1 MKQVLSQQEIDALL
15 QALDAGELDSE
26 TVMEEKEKDKVRS
39 YDFRRPIKLSKEY
52 INTLYMVFENF
63 SKIAGNL
70 LSTQIRTNAKIILG
84 GVEQISYDEFI
95 RSIPRTTLL
104 ALFKSKP
111 LTGIQILEV
120 NPQFC
125 VQAIDLMLGGP
136 ESPTTALPS
145 NKERFTDI
153 ELGVLEEIVYSLL
166 RAFEAAWADII
177 EMETSLDSLET
188 NPQLVQNMS
197 PNEPVVLMSFI
208 IEVLDNRSFMN
219 VCIPYVSFE
228 NVTDKLSMKNWFDF
242 EKDAGDNSQELI
254 KDRILTCPVD
264 LEVVLGKSIITVDD
278 FLQLEV
284 GDILQLDVKITE
296 PLKLYVE
303 DKLHFLVKPGQV
315 NSKLAVQVLQY
326 IEEDVEYE

>member
-15 QALDAGELDSE
+15 QALDAGELDSK

-70 LSTQIRTNAKIILG
+70 LSTQIRTNAKITLG

-136 ESPTTALPS
+136 ESSTTALPS

-177 EMETSLDSLET
+177 EMETSLESLET